1 MTPPPPALPRRT
13 LATPAVVEGI
23 GLFTEHSA
31 HCTICPASAGTGIRF
46 CRTDLPGSPVIPATI
61 ASLADRPVHPA
72 FASIPPRHTA
82 VANATHPDAIVYT
95 TEHLLAA
102 LLGMGVTDALIEID
116 TNELPIG
123 DGSALLFTDAITA
136 AGLRD
141 FANTTPAD
149 TIAPLTLD
157 APVTVTSPDRR
168 ASITAEPLGPDDTPS
183 YRYQLDYGPSAPIPP
198 QHAEWCSDTS
208 DFLARIAPA
217 RTFSLAA
224 EAQQMQALGLFRS
237 FTPRN
242 LLVIDD
248 AGSPIDNTWRG
259 ESEPARHKL
268 LDLIGDLA
276 LVGRP
281 LHARVVAT
289 HAGHALNHAMAKA
302 LVAALQEGE
311 SGSRTGNTE
320 P

>member
-1 MTPPPPALPRRT
+1 MNPPPPALPRRT
-13 LATPAVVEGI
+13 LATPAVVKGI
-23 GLFTEHSA
+23 GLFTERPA
-31 HCTICPASAGTGIRF
+31 RCTILPADAGTGLRF
-46 CRTDLPGSPVIPATI
+46 CRTDLPSSPTIPATI
-61 ASLADRPVHPA
+61 AALADRPVHPA

-82 VANATHPDAIVYT
+82 VANAQHPDAIVYT

-102 LLGMGVTDALIEID
+102 LLGLGITDTTIEID

-141 FANTTPAD
+141 FASNTPPNTPTD

-168 ASITAEPLGPDDTPS
+168 ASITAEPIAPDDTPS
-183 YRYQLDYGPSAPIPP
+183 YRYNLDYGPAAPIPP

-224 EAQQMQALGLFRS
+224 EAQQMQALGLFAS
-237 FTPRN
+237 FTPRD

-248 AGSPIDNTWRG
+248 AGSPIDNTWQG
-259 ESEPARHKL
+259 EAEPARHKL

-289 HAGHALNHAMAKA
+289 GAGHALNHTMARA
-302 LVAALQEGE
+302 LVAAMNVEH
-311 SGSRTGNTE
+311 
-320 P
+320 

>member
-1 MTPPPPALPRRT
+1 MSPPPPALSRRT

-31 HCTICPASAGTGIRF
+31 KCTLLPADAGTGICF
-46 CRTDLPGSPVIPATI
+46 CRTDLPGSPTIAATI
-61 ASLADRPVHPA
+61 AALTDRPVHPA

-82 VANATHPDAIVYT
+82 VASGQHPDAIVYT

-102 LLGMGVTDALIEID
+102 LVGLGITDALIEID
-116 TNELPIG
+116 TNELPIA
-123 DGSALLFTDAITA
+123 DGSALLFTDSIEA

-141 FANTTPAD
+141 LDSNTPAD
-149 TIAPLTLD
+149 TITPLTLD
-157 APVTVTSPDRR
+157 APITITSPDRR
-168 ASITAEPLGPDDTPS
+168 ASITAEPIGPDDTPS
-183 YRYQLDYGPSAPIPP
+183 YRYNLDYGPAAPVPP
-198 QHAEWCSDTS
+198 QHAEWSGNTR
-208 DFLARIAPA
+208 DFLSSIAPA

-224 EAQQMQALGLFRS
+224 EAQQMQALGLFSS
-237 FTPRN
+237 FTPRD

-248 AGSPIDNTWRG
+248 AGAPIDNTWRG

-281 LHARVVAT
+281 LHVRIVAT
-289 HAGHALNHAMAKA
+289 HAGHALNHAMARA
-302 LVAALQEGE
+302 LVAVVNAEL
-311 SGSRTGNTE
+311 
-320 P
+320 

>member
-1 MTPPPPALPRRT
+1 MNPPPPAPPRRT
-13 LATPAVVEGI
+13 LATPAVVQGI
-23 GLFTEHSA
+23 GLFTEHPA
-31 HCTICPASAGTGIRF
+31 TCTIAPADAGTGVRF
-46 CRTDLPGSPVIPATI
+46 CRTDLPGSPTVPATI

-82 VANATHPDAIVYT
+82 VASSQHPDAIVYT

-102 LLGMGVTDALIEID
+102 LLGMGVTDATIEIN

-141 FANTTPAD
+141 VANTTPAD

-157 APVTVTSPDRR
+157 APITVTSPDRR
-168 ASITAEPLGPDDTPS
+168 ASITAEPLGPHDTPS
-183 YRYQLDYGPSAPIPP
+183 YRYQLDYGPAAPIPP

-208 DFLARIAPA
+208 DFLDRIAPA

-237 FTPRN
+237 FTPRD

-248 AGSPIDNTWRG
+248 TGAPINNTWRS
-259 ESEPARHKL
+259 EAEPARHKL

-289 HAGHALNHAMAKA
+289 HAGHALNHAMARA
-302 LVAALQEGE
+302 LVAAGHA
-311 SGSRTGNTE
+311 E